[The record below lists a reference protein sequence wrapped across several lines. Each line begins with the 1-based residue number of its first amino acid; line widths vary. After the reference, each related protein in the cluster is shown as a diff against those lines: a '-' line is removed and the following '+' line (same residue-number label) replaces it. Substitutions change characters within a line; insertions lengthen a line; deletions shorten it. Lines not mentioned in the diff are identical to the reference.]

1 MCLTIGGSSHVVAP
15 KSGRVWEFVR
25 EVHRRCEVLSA
36 GSHFEPTGMRFTSHR
51 FRCHHSSTTGG
62 IGAVTAV
69 RFLCYIPPPDLL
81 TEHPMRRVW
90 PRLLKSVLPITL
102 LCGAAG
108 YLYAV
113 AAGAYIAD
121 EREDGSTLRGALAW
135 RVPFAMAFWG
145 GGFTLLVEWFRHLW
159 GANTKDDK
167 KAEAAPAPTPE
178 QAAEQLLLQLLEQA
192 EAAERSR
199 AMPMPELRP
208 APTPGELPTFPPVPT
223 QSVGS

>member
-1 MCLTIGGSSHVVAP
+1 
-15 KSGRVWEFVR
+15 
-25 EVHRRCEVLSA
+25 
-36 GSHFEPTGMRFTSHR
+36 
-51 FRCHHSSTTGG
+51 
-62 IGAVTAV
+62 
-69 RFLCYIPPPDLL
+69 
-81 TEHPMRRVW
+81 MRRFW

-121 EREDGSTLRGALAW
+121 EREDGRTLREALAW
-135 RVPFAMAFWG
+135 RVPLAMAFWG

-159 GANTKDDK
+159 GGANKTDAKDTKGTV
-167 KAEAAPAPTPE
+167 PAPTPE
-178 QAAEQLLLQLLEQA
+178 ESAEQLLLQLLQQA

-199 AMPMPELRP
+199 AMPMPEPR
-208 APTPGELPTFPPVPT
+208 PTPTPAELPTFPPVPA